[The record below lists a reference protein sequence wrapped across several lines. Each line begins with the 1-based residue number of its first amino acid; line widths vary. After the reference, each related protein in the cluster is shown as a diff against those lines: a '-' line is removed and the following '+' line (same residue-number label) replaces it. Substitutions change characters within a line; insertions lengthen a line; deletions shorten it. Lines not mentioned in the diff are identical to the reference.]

1 LHNRGFRLRTILAV
15 STLLLLAA
23 PVANAAAT
31 ELTVDGKGCDS
42 FTPTATPTF
51 RARADAPDVRFEWTK
66 VLDDGTYDP
75 AIQSQDVH
83 NHPDGTITQVTATD
97 LPEGRHAFRVT
108 DGAEAPT
115 SWCGFT
121 IDLVAPAAPT
131 VTAGIYR
138 PTGCPGVGCGG
149 EGVADTFTFAGS
161 SPDVVGYRWGFT
173 DPPSTVVM
181 AESLGASASVVWAP
195 TQGGSHLLY
204 VEAFDRAGLWARTTQ
219 FFYVASPTP
228 RQGHWIADYDPAA
241 DVAGGGHDLELV
253 GVDTNRPGRLRGG
266 LPTVG
271 FDGTTA
277 TTATTGK
284 VLDTASGFTVMA
296 WVRLTGDQADR
307 TVISQQGT
315 QTSAF
320 HLGYQAA
327 QRRWT
332 FGVAEAD
339 TVNPAH
345 AAVRSDKTAAV
356 GVWTHLT
363 GTYDQA
369 TGSVK
374 LYVDGKLQRTTAT
387 PRTTFDAEG
396 QLWLGRRL
404 VNGTVAAPWAGDL
417 YDAAVWKRAITAKE
431 IAQLTDPLETAQVGD
446 WKFNEASGRT
456 AHDDSPWAHDL
467 TVTSTGTEWVSGRD
481 GGALRFD
488 GTGVANAAEPVL
500 DIDQSFTVD
509 VWASLAETGTARTI
523 VVQRGQSGNDP
534 FVLRYNGHRWSADMT
549 KSPTTSAAWRATS
562 TADAVPNTWT
572 RLTAVYDATAKTL
585 SLRVDGAPQQT
596 VSRVRGWN
604 SDGVLSVGG
613 GSTDA
618 GWSGDVDELATYQA
632 VVPVP

>member
-138 PTGCPGVGCGG
+138 PTGCPGAGCGG
-149 EGVADTFTFAGS
+149 VGVEDTFTFSS
-161 SPDVVGYRWGFT
+161 SPDVVSFRWGFT

-181 AESLGASASVVWAP
+181 AGSLGAPVSVVWAP
-195 TQGGSHLLY
+195 TRGGPHTLY
-204 VEAFDRAGLWARTTQ
+204 VEAFDRAGQPARTRYQ
-219 FFYVASPTP
+219 FTVVSPTP
-228 RQGHWIADYDPAA
+228 MEARWLADEDQAA
-241 DVAGGGHDLELV
+241 DVTGGGHDLTLT
-253 GVDTNRPGRLRGG
+253 GVDTNRPGRFRGG
-266 LPTVG
+266 LPAVG
-271 FDGTTA
+271 FDGTGASTA
-277 TTATTGK
+277 TTNK
-284 VLDTASGFTVMA
+284 VVDTASGFTVMA
-296 WVRLTGDQADR
+296 WVKLIGGREDR
-307 TVISQQGT
+307 TVISQQGS

-339 TVNPAH
+339 VATPVQ
-345 AAVRSDKTAAV
+345 AAVRSDRTAAT
-356 GVWTHLT
+356 GAWTHLT

-369 TGSVK
+369 TGSLK
-374 LYVDGKLQRTTAT
+374 LYVDGKLQRGTAKA
-387 PRTTFDAEG
+387 RTTFSAEG

-404 VNGTVAAPWAGDL
+404 TNGVPAAPWSGDM
-417 YDAAVWKRAITAKE
+417 YDAVAWKRAIAAAE
-431 IAQLTDPLETAQVGD
+431 IADLIDPLQKAKVGE
-446 WKFNEASGRT
+446 WGFNEATGFT
-456 AHDDSPWAHDL
+456 AYDASRYAHDL
-467 TVTSTGTEWVSGRD
+467 TGTLTGTSWGN
-481 GGALRFD
+481 GNLHLD
-488 GTGVANAAEPVL
+488 GTGAMNSAEPVL
-500 DIDQSFTVD
+500 DTDQSFTVD
-509 VWASLAETGTARTI
+509 VSARLADTGTART
-523 VVQRGQSGNDP
+523 VLVHRGQSGNDP
-534 FVLRYNGHRWSADMT
+534 FVLRYNGHRWSAEMT
-549 KSPTTSAAWRATS
+549 KSPTTATAWRAMS
-562 TADAVPNTWT
+562 TTDAVADTWT
-572 RLTAVYDATAKTL
+572 RLTAVYDASAKTL
-585 SLRVDGAPQQT
+585 SLRVNGVPQQT
-596 VSRVRGWN
+596 VTGVCGWN
-604 SDGVLSVGG
+604 SDGVLSVGP
-613 GSTDA
+613 
-618 GWSGDVDELATYQA
+618 GWSGDVDELRISQA
-632 VVPVP
+632 VVPVG